1 MRDLEYFFNRQNKF
15 SDLFFK
21 PDSMTDEERE
31 EMTKS
36 FALALHA
43 EVSELI
49 SAVNFKDHRR
59 LRSSADPSKILYE
72 SVDVFRYLLAI
83 LNLWGIDPN
92 SLTDAFEDKDMFL
105 HMRYHIESQEWEGQP
120 VLVFDVDDVIAHFR
134 SNFIDWLETEKGVV
148 VDKNSTEYYTTTEVR
163 DSGLNPEEVFD
174 QFLEERKLRNLTVD
188 KGVVDV
194 INHFYDKGCWIQL
207 LTARPGDVL
216 QCKYDTYRW
225 LSRSGLKFHRVD
237 FSAEKYRWL
246 TKSEYFDSGQIVCA
260 IDDSAKHSAE
270 YAKHGVSTLSPVTPY
285 NKELEDVSGVVMY
298 YGPSQL
304 KVLIDTLLMK
314 GKFM

>member
-1 MRDLEYFFNRQNKF
+1 MRDLEYFFNRQSQF
-15 SDLFFK
+15 SNLFFK
-21 PDSMTDEERE
+21 PEDMSNLERE

-36 FALALHA
+36 LALALHA

-49 SAVNFKDHRR
+49 SAVNFKDHRQ
-59 LRSSADPSKILYE
+59 LKNDADPTKVLYE

-83 LNLWGIDPN
+83 LNLWKIDPE
-92 SLTDAFEDKDMFL
+92 SVSDAFDDKDMFL
-105 HMRYHIESQEWEGQP
+105 HMRHQIESQAWEGQP

-134 SNFIDWLETEKGVV
+134 SNFIDWLKTEKGIV
-148 VDKNSTEYYTTTEVR
+148 VDKDSTEYYTTLEVKEA
-163 DSGLNPEEVFD
+163 GFNPEEVFD
-174 QFLEERKLRNLTVD
+174 EFIADRNLRNLTLD
-188 KGVVDV
+188 HGIADV
-194 INHFYDKGCWIQL
+194 INYFYNKGCWIQL

-225 LSRSGLKFHRVD
+225 LSRSGLKFHRID

-270 YAKHGVSTLSPVTPY
+270 YAKHGVATLSPVTSY
-285 NKELEDVSGVVMY
+285 NKELENVEGVMMY
-298 YGPSQL
+298 YGPAQL
-304 KVLIDTLLMK
+304 KILVDTLLIK

>member
-1 MRDLEYFFNRQNKF
+1 MRDLDYFFNRQNKF

-21 PDSMTDEERE
+21 PENMSDSERE

-59 LRSSADPSKILYE
+59 LRSVADPSKILYE

-83 LNLWGIDPN
+83 LNLWNIDPG
-92 SLTDAFEDKDMFL
+92 SLSDAFEDKDMFL
-105 HMRYHIESQEWEGQP
+105 HMRYHIESQAWEGQP
-120 VLVFDVDDVIAHFR
+120 VLVFDIDDVIAHFR
-134 SNFIDWLETEKGVV
+134 SNFIDWLESERGVL
-148 VDKNSTEYYTTTEVR
+148 VDRESTEYYTTSEVR
-163 DSGLNPEEVFD
+163 DAGLNPEEVFD
-174 QFLEERKLRNLTVD
+174 DFLAERKLRTLTVD
-188 KGVVDV
+188 TGVVQT
-194 INHFYDKGCWIQL
+194 INHFYDSGCWIQL

-225 LSRSGLKFHRVD
+225 LSKSGLKFHRVD

-246 TKSEYFDSGQIVCA
+246 TKSEYFDSGKIVCA

-270 YAKHGVSTLSPVTPY
+270 YAKHGVSTLSPVTSY
-285 NKELEDVSGVVMY
+285 NSELESVEGVKMY

-304 KVLIDTLLMK
+304 RVLIDALLMK
-314 GKFM
+314 NNFM

>member
-1 MRDLEYFFNRQNKF
+1 
-15 SDLFFK
+15 
-21 PDSMTDEERE
+21 MTDDERE

-49 SAVNFKDHRR
+49 SAVNFKDHRQR
-59 LRSSADPSKILYE
+59 KSTADPSKILYE

-92 SLTDAFEDKDMFL
+92 SLSDAFEDKDMFL
-105 HMRYHIESQEWEGQP
+105 HMRHHIESQAWDGQP
-120 VLVFDVDDVIAHFR
+120 VLVFDIDDVIAHFR
-134 SNFIDWLETEKGVV
+134 SNFIDWLETEKGIV
-148 VDKNSTEYYTTTEVR
+148 VDKNSTEYYTTTEVKS
-163 DSGLNPEEVFD
+163 SGQNPEEVFD
-174 QFLEERKLRNLTVD
+174 EFLSERKLRSLTVD
-188 KGVVDV
+188 RGVVEV
-194 INHFYDKGCWIQL
+194 INHFYDNGCWIQL

-225 LSRSGLKFHRVD
+225 LSRAGLKFHRVD

-270 YAKHGVSTLSPVTPY
+270 YAKHGVSTLSPVTSY
-285 NKELEDVSGVVMY
+285 NRELEAVDGVKMY

-304 KVLIDTLLMK
+304 KILIDALLMK

>member
-1 MRDLEYFFNRQNKF
+1 MRDLSYFFNRQNKF
-15 SDLFFK
+15 SNLFFK
-21 PDSMTDEERE
+21 SSDMTEDERE

-36 FALALHA
+36 LALALHA

-49 SAVNFKDHRR
+49 SAVNFKDHRQ
-59 LRSSADPSKILYE
+59 LKNSADPSKILYE

-83 LNLWGIDPN
+83 LNLWNIDPG
-92 SLTDAFEDKDMFL
+92 SVEDAFEDKDMFL
-105 HMRYHIESQEWEGQP
+105 HMRHQIESQSWDGQP
-120 VLVFDVDDVIAHFR
+120 VLVFDIDDVIAHFR
-134 SNFIDWLETEKGVV
+134 SNFIDWLESEKGIV
-148 VDKNSTEYYTTTEVR
+148 VDKNSTEYYTTLEVKEA
-163 DSGLNPEEVFD
+163 GFNPEEVFD
-174 QFLEERKLRNLTVD
+174 EFIAKRSLRNLTVD
-188 KGVVDV
+188 QGIADV
-194 INHFYDKGCWIQL
+194 INYFYDEGCWIQL

-270 YAKHGVSTLSPVTPY
+270 YAKHGVATLSPVTSY
-285 NKELEDVSGVVMY
+285 NKELEDVEGVMMY

-304 KVLIDTLLMK
+304 KILIDTLLLR
-314 GKFM
+314 GKFI

>member
-1 MRDLEYFFNRQNKF
+1 MRDLDYFFNRQNKF

-21 PDSMTDEERE
+21 PGDMTNEERE

-49 SAVNFKDHRR
+49 SAVNFKDHRQ
-59 LRSSADPSKILYE
+59 LKNNADPSKILYE

-83 LNLWGIDPN
+83 LNLWNIDPRDL
-92 SLTDAFEDKDMFL
+92 SDAFEDKDMFL
-105 HMRYHIESQEWEGQP
+105 HMRYHIESQVWDGQP
-120 VLVFDVDDVIAHFR
+120 VLVFDIDDVIAHFR
-134 SNFIDWLETEKGVV
+134 SNFIDWLESEKGVI
-148 VDKNSTEYYTTTEVR
+148 VDKASTEYYTTTEVK
-163 DSGLNPEEVFD
+163 DSGLNPEDVFD
-174 QFLEERKLRNLTVD
+174 EFLSERKLRNLTLD
-188 KGVVDV
+188 RGVVDV
-194 INHFYDKGCWIQL
+194 INYFYDTGCWIQL

-270 YAKHGVSTLSPVTPY
+270 YAKHGISTLSPVTSY
-285 NKELEDVSGVVMY
+285 NRELEDVDGVMMY
-298 YGPSQL
+298 YGSSQL
-304 KVLIDTLLMK
+304 RVLIDTFLMK
-314 GKFM
+314 GKFI